1 MAVDWETGVGSKAGL
16 HATEIGKAFGSKR
29 ARAHVRVCVLSV
41 RALVVACV
49 CLCVCVCEP
58 NSVLPGVKLSL
69 SRCLIDQNDTKPCRR
84 NRNSGP
90 LIINFRSICG

>member
-49 CLCVCVCEP
+49 CLCVCV
-58 NSVLPGVKLSL
+58 
-69 SRCLIDQNDTKPCRR
+69 
-84 NRNSGP
+84 
-90 LIINFRSICG
+90 